1 MTVGRAAALVVT
13 FIVALVIGLV
23 VGAHNPDKFGNK
35 SSESTVSTAAPSAQP
50 ADEQP
55 AAAQPSVRKKTPA
68 SVAAKRADAAET
80 AAVNSHIPADTP
92 ELQARLKRVL
102 NRGTDMDKAAEGFR
116 DAEQFATVAHASK
129 NTDVPFMVLKH
140 RVLNEGMPLS
150 TAIHESNPYL
160 DVSAAAQLARVE
172 ARKDIAAL
180 DE

>member
-55 AAAQPSVRKKTPA
+55 AQPSVRRKTPA
-68 SVAAKRADAAET
+68 SVAAKRAESAES
-80 AAVNSHIPADTP
+80 AVVNSRIPADTP
-92 ELQARLKRVL
+92 ELQVRLKRVL